1 MPDYS
6 FDEELRKLYT
16 SEMAYNI
23 LHIYNLSNSQLYS
36 KEVTERLNNM
46 GYSTSKESVANYIK
60 QLRDAGFLERG
71 KRTKAQYY
79 KLNYNAFYQ
88 SWKNYVLYLLDVTF
102 TDREGEK
109 VTKQDALQDM
119 ISSIKENE
127 EDYAPEGQSS
137 IDFEEVE
144 ERISGALSSFEQEMR
159 DKYQKFEQVAED
171 NENLKEFFKVYAAS
185 TLDGND
191 LTIHELFIRILFR
204 EILILSWKHEDL
216 PEDLN
221 VVMEALSGCQLSESS
236 TIGSGERAYEAAYSG
251 QDS

>member
-6 FDEELRKLYT
+6 FDEKLRKLYT

-23 LHIYNLSNSQLYS
+23 LHIYNQSSSQLYS
-36 KEVTERLNNM
+36 KEVTEKLNNM

-79 KLNYNAFYQ
+79 KLNYNAFYEN
-88 SWKNYVLYLLDVTF
+88 WRNYVLYLLDATF

-127 EDYAPEGQSS
+127 EEYAPEGQSS

-144 ERISGALSSFEQEMR
+144 ERISGVLSSFEQEMK
-159 DKYQKFEQVAED
+159 DKHQKFEQVTEE
-171 NENLKEFFKVYAAS
+171 NENLKEFFKVYTAS
-185 TLDGND
+185 TLDSND

-204 EILILSWKHEDL
+204 EILILSWKHEEL
-216 PEDLN
+216 PEDLG
-221 VVMEALSGCQLSESS
+221 VVMQALSGCQLSESS
-236 TIGSGERAYEAAYSG
+236 TIGSGERAYEAAYETE
-251 QDS
+251 